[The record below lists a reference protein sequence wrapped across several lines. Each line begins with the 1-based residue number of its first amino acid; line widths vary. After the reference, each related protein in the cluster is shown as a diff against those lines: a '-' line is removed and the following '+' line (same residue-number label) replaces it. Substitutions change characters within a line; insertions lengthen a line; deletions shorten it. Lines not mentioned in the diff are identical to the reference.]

1 MVVRP
6 GGLDWNSFL
15 LSYLKNKQMKK
26 KIIAINVKD
35 GSKYVR
41 VEKTTFGRL
50 YKVSTNKDS
59 PGKYNLVDIKNI
71 KIIKN

>member
-1 MVVRP
+1 
-6 GGLDWNSFL
+6 
-15 LSYLKNKQMKK
+15 MKK